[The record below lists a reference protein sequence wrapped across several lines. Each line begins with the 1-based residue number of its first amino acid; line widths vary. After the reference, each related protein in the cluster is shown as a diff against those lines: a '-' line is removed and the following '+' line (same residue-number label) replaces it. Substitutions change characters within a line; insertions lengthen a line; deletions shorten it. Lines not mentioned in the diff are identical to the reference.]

1 MVDND
6 LDFQKKVK
14 NSFFQV
20 KEHINLLENK
30 IKENNNQ
37 INELKEEIRSLR
49 FFLTN
54 SPLKEIDKSI
64 LIQSSTGNEG
74 VRAFEQRSSSDRA
87 TGINKIFDPAIGINK
102 IEDLFK
108 KLTIQEFLIFLTVY
122 QIEEDKE
129 RVTYTDVSKQLNL
142 SKGYV
147 RAVVSSIIYKGLPL
161 IKQKI
166 DNYYVILSINKDFRD
181 LSLKQKLI
189 NIYYQLDQIRKH

>member
-1 MVDND
+1 MTEND

-30 IKENNNQ
+30 IKENNEK
-37 INELKEEIRSLR
+37 IDKMKAEIDGLR
-49 FFLTN
+49 FLINN
-54 SPLKEIDKSI
+54 SPLKEVYKGH
-64 LIQSSTGNEG
+64 LIQSSSGNEG

-87 TGINKIFDPAIGINK
+87 AGINKVFDPIIGINK

-108 KLTIQEFLIFLTVY
+108 KLTIQEFLIFLTIY
-122 QIEEDKE
+122 QLEEDKG
-129 RVTYTDVSKQLNL
+129 RVTYADLSKQLNL
-142 SKGYV
+142 SKGYI
-147 RAVVSSIIYKGLPL
+147 RAAVSIIISKGLPL

-166 DNYYVILSINKDFRD
+166 DNYYVVLSVNKDFRD

-189 NIYYQLDQIRKH
+189 NMYYQLDQLRKP